1 MALPKTV
8 QRQLE
13 AAEALA
19 AAQAQAPQ
27 PSVVTD
33 VSQLAAA
40 PAPQEPP
47 AAPAAQPA
55 SPAEDWQ
62 QKYRSLQGMYQAEV
76 PELRAKTKLA
86 ESELTALKE
95 QVRALTV
102 AAQAAQQAT
111 KTEPD
116 PRDVSAFGED
126 MIDMV
131 RRYAE
136 QTLAAVRGEVTGQLQ
151 TLDARVGALE
161 GAVTGVSKRTEA
173 TLETQFYAA
182 LTSMVPDWKELNAS
196 EPWLAW
202 LSQVDEVY
210 GVPRQ
215 AALDQAHQR
224 GDVERVAA
232 VFKMFKAQQPA
243 RPSAAL
249 ASQVSPDAG
258 GGASAPQAPQARPL
272 MAQKAVQ
279 TFYNDV
285 ARGRY
290 RGREAEAERI
300 EAEINQAAAEG
311 RIV

>member
-1 MALPKTV
+1 MAIPKTV

-13 AAEALA
+13 AAEAMA

-27 PSVVTD
+27 PNVVTD
-33 VSQLAAA
+33 VSQLAPA

-55 SPAEDWQ
+55 PPAEDWQ

-76 PELRAKTKLA
+76 PELRVKAKVA
-86 ESELTALKE
+86 ESEMTTLKE

-102 AAQAAQQAT
+102 AAQAAQQT
-111 KTEPD
+111 KAEPD

-136 QTLAAVRGEVTGQLQ
+136 QTLAAVRGEVSQKLQSLEERLTG
-151 TLDARVGALE
+151 LE
-161 GAVTGVSKRTEA
+161 SMVTGVSKRTES

-182 LTSMVPDWKELNAS
+182 LTSMVPDWKELNANDT
-196 EPWLAW
+196 WLAW

-215 AALDQAHQR
+215 AALDQAQQR

-249 ASQVSPDAG
+249 ASQISPDAG
-258 GGASAPQAPQARPL
+258 GGAGAPPAPQARPL
-272 MAQKAVQ
+272 MSQKAVQ
-279 TFYNDV
+279 SFYNDV